1 MRRWDRIFDCSKN
14 AFFFAKFFLL
24 PSEFRFRFDFRK
36 FSPPLADAVV
46 IIKSFIIPS
55 GVSRVG
61 VISFNVDMRAR
72 LVLNNGVVIGAV
84 VDSSVVVSYSFAVVS
99 DASDAA

>member
-24 PSEFRFRFDFRK
+24 PSEFRFRFDFR
-36 FSPPLADAVV
+36 SLPLADAVV

-99 DASDAA
+99 DASETA

>member
-24 PSEFRFRFDFRK
+24 PSEFRFRFCFRII
-36 FSPPLADAVV
+36 SPLDVV
-46 IIKSFIIPS
+46 IIKSFIMPS

-61 VISFNVDMRAR
+61 WMTFKVDIRAR

-84 VDSSVVVSYSFAVVS
+84 VDSSVVVSEYSFAVVS
-99 DASDAA
+99 EAA

>member
-24 PSEFRFRFDFRK
+24 PSEFRFRFDFR
-36 FSPPLADAVV
+36 SPPLADAVV

-72 LVLNNGVVIGAV
+72 LVLNNGVVMGAV

-99 DASDAA
+99 DASEAA